1 MLRHT
6 AFAAGL
12 AMITSTLVAC
22 GGMGMGVDHDKLV
35 KTASFDTNC
44 PPEKIKIVSEDD
56 QGMSGTGQYAL
67 DVCGT
72 QKKYKRAG
80 TMYYDAEKGGPLG
93 AH

>member
-1 MLRHT
+1 MLRQVSLAGCLALITT
-6 AFAAGL
+6 A
-12 AMITSTLVAC
+12 LVAC

-35 KTASFDTNC
+35 KTASFDNNC
-44 PPEKIKIVSEDD
+44 PPEKIKIVTEQD

-80 TMYYDAEKGGPLG
+80 TMYYDADKGGPLG
-93 AH
+93 AN